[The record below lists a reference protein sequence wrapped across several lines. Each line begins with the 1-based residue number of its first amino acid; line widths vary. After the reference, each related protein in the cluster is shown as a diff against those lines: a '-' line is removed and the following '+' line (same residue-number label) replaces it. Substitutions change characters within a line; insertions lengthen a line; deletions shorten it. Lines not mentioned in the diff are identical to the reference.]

1 MRQIIHSETILRGFL
16 RWSVRLCLCFI
27 CVLIGFKSLGQ
38 TFSFRWDNSAK
49 VLKNN
54 SPIVNPWAGGLNSAQ
69 FSKMHLND
77 DGTEDLV
84 IFDRGNQQVSAFLAV
99 RQANGIT
106 WQHAP
111 QYEVKFPPNM
121 LYWMLLVDY
130 DRDGRKDLFT
140 STIAGIRVF
149 RNIPAADGFS
159 WSLVADPLLTQ
170 GFSGNINLYVPS
182 TDLPAI
188 TDVDDDGDID
198 ILTFDFTGASLEL
211 HQNLS
216 KEQNSTQPF
225 VFRKATT
232 NWGRFAAT
240 SSCDKYELNLEPA
253 DTEVQAPVQ
262 VRTNAATLG
271 EAWGGPKSNAK
282 VQHAGNALWIGDID
296 GDGRKDILH
305 GHVACDNVT
314 LLKNVGGNG
323 MAGLIGSVQS
333 NFPAQAPINYPI
345 FPSAY
350 VEDLDGDGIQDLVA
364 SPSSTDIASNSLIN
378 LRQSN
383 WFYRNEGTVLKPN
396 FVYRQPDF
404 LQDGMIDLGENAT
417 PALADIDGDGDLDLV
432 VGYGGLRTPTG
443 YRSSLQLYRNTGTAT
458 QAQFELVSTDF
469 LNLSNQLF
477 SKENLMPVN
486 TKPFFADLN
495 GDGTLDLGFWANTF
509 KGMDIRFVPNKAP
522 RGAAMQLDTT
532 RLTKLPNPANFSN
545 GENLLYYDIDQDGKL
560 DVLVSKNSGNVEFH
574 RNTGSTIAPMYEL
587 KTNVFGGLDVDF
599 NKRSQGMV
607 VADLNGDRK
616 PELIMGD
623 LLGRLRVYQ
632 NFTTPGATLKSD
644 TNLIFNEF
652 SGKTDFLRIGTGLF
666 PAVGDLD
673 GDQLPELLIGSNTG
687 GIKYLKNTSP
697 KVNPPV
703 ETLELIVYPNPT
715 SNFLYAQVPVTGQ
728 LEIITING
736 QVVKSQSV
744 TQVTAE
750 ASFDVSRLAQG
761 IYFVRLI
768 GTDGSQ
774 MTRKIIIAR

>member
-16 RWSVRLCLCFI
+16 RGFVRHYLCFI
-27 CVLIGFKSLGQ
+27 CVLIGFKSFSQ

-99 RQANGIT
+99 RQANSIT

-111 QYEVKFPPNM
+111 QYEAKFPSNM

-225 VFRKATT
+225 VFRKVTT

-253 DTEVQAPVQ
+253 DTEVQAPQQ

-271 EAWGGPKSNAK
+271 EALGGSKSNAK

-296 GDGRKDILH
+296 GDGPKDILH

-323 MAGLIGSVQS
+323 MAALIGSVQS
-333 NFPAQAPINYPI
+333 NFPTQAPINYPI

-350 VEDLDGDGIQDLVA
+350 VEDLDGDGLQDLVA

-383 WFYRNEGTVLKPN
+383 WFYRNEGTALKPN

-432 VGYGGLRTPTG
+432 VGYGGLRTPMG
-443 YRSSLQLYRNTGTAT
+443 YRSSLQLYRNNGTTT
-458 QAQFELVSTDF
+458 QAQFEWVSTDF

-495 GDGTLDLGFWANTF
+495 SDGTLDLGFWANTF

-574 RNTGSTIAPMYEL
+574 RNTGSTIAPVYEL

-632 NFTTPGATLKSD
+632 NFTTPDATLKSD
-644 TNLIFNEF
+644 TSLIFNEF
-652 SGKTDFLRIGTGLF
+652 SKKTNFLRIGAGLF

-697 KVNPPV
+697 KVSPPV

-715 SNFLYAQVPVTGQ
+715 SNFLYTQAPATGQ
-728 LEIITING
+728 LELITLYGQIIN
-736 QVVKSQSV
+736 SQSV
-744 TQVTAE
+744 TQVTTE
-750 ASFDVSRLAQG
+750 ASFDVSKLAQG

-768 GTDGSQ
+768 GTDGTKAS
-774 MTRKIIIAR
+774 RKVVIAR

>member
-1 MRQIIHSETILRGFL
+1 MRQIIHPKMILRGFL
-16 RWSVRLCLCFI
+16 RWSVPLSLCSI
-27 CVLIGFKSLGQ
+27 CVLIGFKSFGQ

-54 SPIVNPWAGGLNSAQ
+54 APIVNPWAGGLNSAQ

-84 IFDRGNQQVSAFLAV
+84 IFDRGNQQVSTFLAV
-99 RQANGIT
+99 RQANAIT

-111 QYEVKFPPNM
+111 QYEAKFPSNM

-140 STIAGIRVF
+140 STVAGIRVF

-225 VFRKATT
+225 VFRKVTT

-253 DTEVQAPVQ
+253 DTEVQAPEQ
-262 VRTNAATLG
+262 VRTNAATLS
-271 EAWGGPKSNAK
+271 EALGGPLSNAK
-282 VQHAGNALWIGDID
+282 IQHAGNTLWVGDID

-305 GHVACDNVT
+305 GHVACDNLT

-323 MAGLIGSVQS
+323 MAALIGSVQS
-333 NFPAQAPINYPI
+333 NFPAQASINYPI

-350 VEDLDGDGIQDLVA
+350 IEDLDGDGIQDLVA

-432 VGYGGLRTPTG
+432 VGYGGARTQTG

-532 RLTKLPNPANFSN
+532 RLSKLPNPTNFSN
-545 GENLLYYDIDQDGKL
+545 GENLLYYDIDQDGNL

-574 RNTGSTIAPMYEL
+574 RNTGSTLAPVYEL

-599 NKRSQGMV
+599 NKRSQGMA

-616 PELIMGD
+616 PELVLGD

-632 NFTTPGATLKSD
+632 NFTTPNATLKRD

-652 SGKTDFLRIGTGLF
+652 VGKTAFLRIGAGLF

-736 QVVKSQSV
+736 QIIKSQSV
-744 TQVTAE
+744 AQFTSEV
-750 ASFDVSRLAQG
+750 SFDVSRLAQG
-761 IYFVRLI
+761 IYFIRLI

-774 MTRKIIIAR
+774 TTRKVVIAR